1 MWGKKTCS
9 LDFHFFQLFRTHKA
23 RNQRF
28 RAIFFFFGSCPR
40 FFLFLLKHFVGG
52 RERGREREGEGERE
66 NVNASFPLLRTFD
79 FTIMMKTGSLSRC
92 YATAA
97 GSRLLPK
104 QKQEQ
109 QTVQQLPFLPFLSGS
124 SRRTRVPAPS
134 AAGASGRRG
143 ASRRRARL
151 PRRRSCGRRSRS
163 TTCFLFFV
171 IVQEGAERG
180 GTVVRR
186 RWWRFAKVEERG
198 LRGRKKPKRK

>member
-1 MWGKKTCS
+1 
-9 LDFHFFQLFRTHKA
+9 
-23 RNQRF
+23 
-28 RAIFFFFGSCPR
+28 
-40 FFLFLLKHFVGG
+40 
-52 RERGREREGEGERE
+52 
-66 NVNASFPLLRTFD
+66 
-79 FTIMMKTGSLSRC
+79 MMKTGSLSRC

-171 IVQEGAERG
+171 LCFSSGRSREGGNGGEKKVVEVCQGRRERSQRSEKTKTQVTFSPVQALIVCFFLVGAGGPRRAVDRGEHVRRAGGLARGERG
-180 GTVVRR
+180 RR
-186 RWWRFAKVEERG
+186 RRGVGRRRGWRALQRG
-198 LRGRKKPKRK
+198 